1 MLYYIDREEIK
12 LDPSI
17 RVVYIE
23 RKRMVALVL
32 LLITVFRAKQ
42 NKARKKNVKGN
53 ILVRNENT
61 HINIPSPSYR
71 LPRKAQP
78 TVERNIVVIWTWPS

>member
-42 NKARKKNVKGN
+42 NKARKKNGKGN
-53 ILVRNENT
+53 ILVRKYT
-61 HINIPSPSYR
+61 LYNIPSSSYR

-78 TVERNIVVIWTWPS
+78 TVERNIIVIWTWPS